1 MNFFPVTE
9 VRTSDKKQAS
19 HLSSFLGNSM
29 QISMYELTLNTL
41 LKYLETIHILRQQRT
56 GWVVG
61 SRKSPV
67 LLTFSTVFMLI

>member
-1 MNFFPVTE
+1 MIFFPVTE

-19 HLSSFLGNSM
+19 NLSSFLGN
-29 QISMYELTLNTL
+29 SMYELTLNTL

-61 SRKSPV
+61 SRKLAV